1 MIEDMEEP
9 DLEKLI
15 ADANKAVLEINAE
28 GSVDVELDDADMEDP
43 ELLAEMRALG
53 WEESSAEQVED
64 ATDEKELLAM
74 RAETSDK
81 LRGMARE
88 WKVKAVRSKKAG
100 DMPGARRNLIFAKTI
115 EKTQALID
123 KLEVGEIEEKIPLM
137 LQELDEKMPSEV
149 KIEQEP
155 EQEPEKQ
162 VAKPPSP
169 KGAKEVVPVVAQ
181 AAVKSEVKSDDIKET
196 DVDTDKLKPDEL
208 PQTSPSP
215 DSEKLEVEYATEE
228 IVQERIKQYRITAS
242 NWNKKGDKKKAL
254 TFLRTSKKI
263 QNDMLMK
270 VQLGEKVL
278 LSDLPPNPLLPA
290 PASTS
295 QAAGPPAKKAPSK
308 RAPKKAK
315 PPALS
320 PEDLKTYQLL
330 EKSFVEQVNICLSEA
345 KANLEGNRAKAAEWV
360 KEKKLNKEE
369 LDILRE
375 MKKRNRK
382 PPQYRVYT
390 KEYVPSRPP
399 SNLPDDVIE
408 MTLKTLKNENP
419 PSGYSDLSVFLTC
432 QCDMFGQFRTEP
444 HKIKKGETR
453 ELNITKRFKFIRRER
468 KVKFGKINFEINHK
482 KWIGEL
488 FLGSST
494 VKMKDLLTSAT
505 ANIKTPLRLDSRKPI
520 CTLTLELR
528 ISKPVLET
536 KPETIKKKWYD
547 ITSLKGDKGTQE
559 ASVKLEEPTAPE
571 PEPELELAKPSSS
584 SRRSQRESRRAS
596 KRKSKIDLEKK
607 MSERSERKVDTRE
620 SKKRQAAPKAAAPV
634 LPAGID
640 ESMVDFPFAVDY
652 YVSQVT
658 LEKEIAWSTNKVK
671 ANPRDEEESD
681 RLEGLR
687 IALQVLEAQAA
698 SQMITPES
706 YAAKLREQIEF
717 DGKLALALKRLN
729 KIPEARRVLIRRN
742 LMRKECEEAGL

>member
-1 MIEDMEEP
+1 MEEP

-28 GSVDVELDDADMEDP
+28 GTEDIKLDDADMQDP
-43 ELLAEMRALG
+43 EILAEMRALG
-53 WEESSAEQVED
+53 WESSEEPVED

-74 RAETSDK
+74 RAETSEK
-81 LRGMARE
+81 LRDMARE
-88 WKVKAVRSKKAG
+88 WKVKAVRCKKAG
-100 DMPGARRNLIFAKTI
+100 DMPGAKRNLIFARTI
-115 EKTQALID
+115 EKTQAQID
-123 KLEVGEIEEKIPLM
+123 KLEVAEIEEKIPSM

-149 KIEQEP
+149 KIEKEP

-181 AAVKSEVKSDDIKET
+181 AAVTSEVKSDDIKET
-196 DVDTDKLKPDEL
+196 DAPNEKPKPVEL

-215 DSEKLEVEYATEE
+215 ESEKQEVEYATEE
-228 IVQERIKQYRITAS
+228 IVQERIKQYRITAA
-242 NWNKKGDKKKAL
+242 NWNKKGDRQKAL

-263 QNDMLMK
+263 QNGILMK

-290 PASTS
+290 SAATS
-295 QAAGPPAKKAPSK
+295 KAAGPPAKKAPSK
-308 RAPKKAK
+308 PAPKKAK

-320 PEDLKTYQLL
+320 QEDLKTYQLL

-419 PSGYSDLSVFLTC
+419 PSGYSDLSVFITC

-453 ELNITKRFKFIRRER
+453 ELNITKRFKFIRKER

-488 FLGSST
+488 YLGSSI

-505 ANIKTPLRLDSRKPI
+505 ASIKTPLRLDSRKPI

-547 ITSLKGDKGTQE
+547 ITSLGGDKGTQK
-559 ASVKLEEPTAPE
+559 ASVQPEEPVAPE

-607 MSERSERKVDTRE
+607 LSERSERKVDTRE
-620 SKKRQAAPKAAAPV
+620 SKKRQTAPKAAAAPV

-671 ANPRDEEESD
+671 ANPKDEEESD

-729 KIPEARRVLIRRN
+729 KIPDARRVLIRRN
-742 LMRKECEEAGL
+742 LMKKECEEAGL